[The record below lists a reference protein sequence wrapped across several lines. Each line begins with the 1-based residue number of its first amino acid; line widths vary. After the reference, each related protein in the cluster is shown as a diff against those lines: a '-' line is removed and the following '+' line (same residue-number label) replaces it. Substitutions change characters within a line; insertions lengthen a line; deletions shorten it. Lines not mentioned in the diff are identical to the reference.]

1 VTWDPELV
9 GEMLG
14 LVRDLKGEGMM
25 MIVATHEMSFA
36 REVADEVCFPHDGA
50 IVERCPG
57 KRMFTAPE
65 QPETPRFLR
74 RLLDAHRM

>member
-1 VTWDPELV
+1 
-9 GEMLG
+9 
-14 LVRDLKGEGMM
+14 MM

-36 REVADEVCFPHDGA
+36 REVADEVCFPRDGA
-50 IVERCPG
+50 IVERG
-57 KRMFTAPE
+57 SGERMFTAPE